1 MREAYKQLRHYL
13 QELDWVGSGLVYE
26 GPLQGFQ
33 FLWQEEGVL
42 WAPEGEMET
51 AKKMLLTIG
60 EMKSRATCE
69 IAENHDVCGA
79 FWHESQI
86 GVLGGRCIF
95 SLSFS
100 EIGKTVGLSCD
111 RCG

>member
-51 AKKMLLTIG
+51 AKK
-60 EMKSRATCE
+60 R
-69 IAENHDVCGA
+69 N
-79 FWHESQI
+79 
-86 GVLGGRCIF
+86 
-95 SLSFS
+95 
-100 EIGKTVGLSCD
+100 
-111 RCG
+111 

>member
-33 FLWQEEGVL
+33 FLWQEEGDL
-42 WAPEGEMET
+42 WVPEVGMET

-60 EMKSRATCE
+60 EMKCFTTC
-69 IAENHDVCGA
+69 
-79 FWHESQI
+79 
-86 GVLGGRCIF
+86 
-95 SLSFS
+95 
-100 EIGKTVGLSCD
+100 
-111 RCG
+111 

>member
-42 WAPEGEMET
+42 WAPEGELET

-60 EMKSRATCE
+60 EMKSCTTCE
-69 IAENHDVCGA
+69 IGENHVFVEPVSSHKASSTASSMVSTGTL
-79 FWHESQI
+79 F
-86 GVLGGRCIF
+86 F
-95 SLSFS
+95 S
-100 EIGKTVGLSCD
+100 
-111 RCG
+111 

>member
-60 EMKSRATCE
+60 EMKSRTTCE
-69 IAENHDVCGA
+69 IAK
-79 FWHESQI
+79 
-86 GVLGGRCIF
+86 R
-95 SLSFS
+95 
-100 EIGKTVGLSCD
+100 
-111 RCG
+111 

>member
-42 WAPEGEMET
+42 WAPEGELET

-60 EMKSRATCE
+60 EMKSCTTCE
-69 IAENHDVCGA
+69 IGENHVFVEHFGM
-79 FWHESQI
+79 SPRLVI
-86 GVLGGRCIF
+86 LGG
-95 SLSFS
+95 
-100 EIGKTVGLSCD
+100 GHMKA
-111 RCG
+111 

>member
-51 AKKMLLTIG
+51 AKKNAVDHWRNEKPHHL
-60 EMKSRATCE
+60 
-69 IAENHDVCGA
+69 
-79 FWHESQI
+79 
-86 GVLGGRCIF
+86 
-95 SLSFS
+95 
-100 EIGKTVGLSCD
+100 
-111 RCG
+111 

>member
-60 EMKSRATCE
+60 EMKSCTTCE
-69 IAENHDVCGA
+69 IGENHVFVEHFGM
-79 FWHESQI
+79 SPRLVI
-86 GVLGGRCIF
+86 LGGGHI
-95 SLSFS
+95 SLSLVKL
-100 EIGKTVGLSCD
+100 ETVGFSCD